1 MEEQWLP
8 SGYSVPELPSSPQ
21 TRPPAPNSPQTE
33 RKRIRIAVTSVSV
46 VENTRSN
53 AAVTTEKV
61 LVKAVQQ
68 QAKEMDAESVL

>member
-1 MEEQWLP
+1 M
-8 SGYSVPELPSSPQ
+8 
-21 TRPPAPNSPQTE
+21 
-33 RKRIRIAVTSVSV
+33 SV